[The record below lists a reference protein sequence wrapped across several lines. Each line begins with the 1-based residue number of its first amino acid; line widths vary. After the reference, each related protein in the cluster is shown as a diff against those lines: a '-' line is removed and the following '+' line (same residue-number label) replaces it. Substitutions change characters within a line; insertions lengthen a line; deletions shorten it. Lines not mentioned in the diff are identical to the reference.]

1 MQATELLLEFGKIS
15 PFLAVIIG
23 IFFWQNQR
31 TDARQKAF
39 EERLEGKEERF
50 YQLNEK
56 TTTAINNN
64 TLALNNLS
72 EIVKERSKK

>member
-1 MQATELLLEFGKIS
+1 MEAILIEFGKIS
-15 PFLAVIIG
+15 PFLGVIIA

-64 TLALNNLS
+64 TLALNQLS